1 MRDRLILFQG
11 LYDADECFQLLSS
24 KTMFVRGDLRNSRNW
39 VPPPEFSEKFWFL
52 SHHLVDIPVNADELK
67 LQQEAEEAEITTVTP
82 PKSYAS
88 SSPNE

>member
-24 KTMFVRGDLRNSRNW
+24 KTMFVGGDLRISRNW

-52 SHHLVDIPVNADELK
+52 SHHLFDIPINADELAS
-67 LQQEAEEAEITTVTP
+67 QHSAEEAEHMTVTP
-82 PKSYAS
+82 STSYSPSPPK
-88 SSPNE
+88 